1 MFLRC
6 VRLIIV
12 PIPVAQLIL
21 FKSSDAILVCF
32 RLNVILSNDTN
43 PNSVLYYIF
52 KSCRL
57 KYSPNT
63 PFSTSRNLQCNI
75 SRYLNSVKAA
85 KDDRLCALNLF
96 HELFVCFLKLSVS
109 SYSRMFYLFGD
120 VPIADEGLQNL
131 THNH

>member
-1 MFLRC
+1 MLLRC
-6 VRLIIV
+6 VRFIIF

-52 KSCRL
+52 KSCRFN
-57 KYSPNT
+57 YSPNT
-63 PFSTSRNLQCNI
+63 PFSTSRNFQCDI

-85 KDDRLCALNLF
+85 KDDPLSALNLF
-96 HELFVCFLKLSVS
+96 HEK
-109 SYSRMFYLFGD
+109 SRNLRFFGND
-120 VPIADEGLQNL
+120 IPDTSAISL
-131 THNH
+131 

>member
-57 KYSPNT
+57 NYSPNT
-63 PFSTSRNLQCNI
+63 PFFTSRNLQCDI

-85 KDDRLCALNLF
+85 KDDRLSAMNLF
-96 HELFVCFLKLSVS
+96 RELLFVF
-109 SYSRMFYLFGD
+109 
-120 VPIADEGLQNL
+120 
-131 THNH
+131 